1 MPFLGLSKDIILQRE
16 QNYMPFSGLSN
27 DIHYKKNKVEK
38 RIDRCGSH

>member
-1 MPFLGLSKDIILQRE
+1 MTFKRHIILQRE
-16 QNYMPFSGLSN
+16 QNYIMPFSGLSN